1 MMKLIRFILGF
12 ILVFCL
18 TLLVFVF
25 NISNFSKTDNMEK
38 TIEKTDILTEVKK
51 IRNSGKVGNQS
62 ALSSVI
68 DDVYA
73 TAEEYGISDKLV
85 DTVIDSKAM
94 KEALGKAAGN
104 VTDYVVNGVSTP
116 ILTDDDLYKVA
127 EDNIDEWIKQSG
139 IEVTDNQRDKI
150 LEGSKEFIPIVVQN
164 LPTSSDI
171 AKDYKT
177 EVSAVQ
183 TLFGT
188 PVKVGLV
195 CVSIL
200 VMVLLIVL
208 GRKDKKWM
216 INLSLVLL
224 FSGLILLIMAFILP
238 DIMMMVPLSSDIS
251 FITGSITDYMFKP
264 IIISAIVMIGLCIL
278 LGIIYNFL
286 RKKSV

>member
-1 MMKLIRFILGF
+1 MKVIRFVLGF
-12 ILVFCL
+12 LLAICLVL
-18 TLLVFVF
+18 SVYVFS
-25 NISNFSKTDNMEK
+25 ISSFSKTDNMEK
-38 TIEKTDILTEVKK
+38 TIEKTDLLTEVKK

-104 VTDYVVNGVSTP
+104 VTDYVINGVSTP

-127 EDNIDEWIKQSG
+127 EDNIDDWIKESG

-164 LPTSSDI
+164 LPTSEDI

-183 TLFGT
+183 TLFSA
-188 PVKVGLV
+188 PIKVGLIV
-195 CVSIL
+195 LSCL
-200 VMVLLIVL
+200 LLGLLIIF
-208 GRKDKKWM
+208 GRSGNKWM
-216 INLSLVLL
+216 ANLSLVLI
-224 FSGLILLIMAFILP
+224 FSGLILLVSAFILP
-238 DIMMMVPLSSDIS
+238 DLLMSVPISSDIS
-251 FITGSITDYMFKP
+251 FITGSLTDYMFKP
-264 IIISAIVMIGLCIL
+264 AIISGIVMIGLCIV
-278 LGIIYNFL
+278 LGIVYNTV
-286 RKKSV
+286 RGKKA